1 MSPKLP
7 SFLLPAVLALAV
19 TGSPQDK
26 PQADPKTQETQKP
39 ADTPKAPEAATAQ
52 DSTPTFPAQVE
63 QVIVDVVV
71 MDKKGNAVTDLTQA
85 DISVTEDGAPQSITS
100 FERVQLEP
108 LPADTKFE
116 KPRVSTNMRPENRT
130 GRTFA
135 VVFDDMHLTPFQ
147 AQRAKGAVANFL
159 ETGTAA
165 GDLVTLVAT
174 SGAAWWSTRMPQ
186 GRDELV
192 ATLKRLDGRYIP
204 DTSIERMSDYEA
216 MMIHV
221 LRDSRTIER
230 VNRRYDTYGVNPQ
243 GRQSSSNT
251 GSGNNSFGADADPQV
266 TARAAEVYY
275 SATSRNRTT
284 LDTLER
290 LLNALK
296 NARGRKSLILVSEG
310 FIYDPNLTE
319 FKQVVQAARRSNVAI
334 YFLDTRGLQG
344 MSVYNTAEFGPALDT
359 QDLGAAFME
368 NMEEAE
374 GAESISSDSG
384 GFSVKNTND
393 LTKGIQRIAAESRN
407 YYLVGYVSQNAAR
420 DGKFRKIAV
429 KVTRKDVQVR
439 ARKGYY
445 APQDGVKPPP
455 KKPGPDPVLQA
466 AVDSPFELDQI
477 PLRMSAY
484 VFDETILGKAA
495 TLILTDIDLKAI
507 PFEEKDGRLVNSIQ
521 FLLVASH
528 RETGE
533 FFQYDQR
540 VDMKLQPKTKEKMN
554 QTWYPVVKDF
564 ELPPGSYQAKIVV
577 RELNS
582 NHVGTVVHEFE
593 VPDLAKFHTSTPV
606 VTDTLQPAPEG
617 SKDRPHPMPLARRVF
632 PTGSTVFC
640 SLEVY
645 GAAKDKASGMP
656 RVSMGYLIRSKDGTT
671 FARVDPTVIAP
682 TSLGKLSRML
692 GSGMAEAAAG
702 DYELVIKLK
711 DEVSGEGIELVEPFS
726 LMTPTTAEKPAAP

>member
-1 MSPKLP
+1 MSGRLR
-7 SFLLPAVLALAV
+7 SVVLLSLSLSAAAVAQDAAK
-19 TGSPQDK
+19 TPEAKKPQDSSQ
-26 PQADPKTQETQKP
+26 PQEA
-39 ADTPKAPEAATAQ
+39 TPI
-52 DSTPTFPAQVE
+52 FPAQVE
-63 QVIVDVVV
+63 QVIVDLVV
-71 MDKKGNAVTDLTQA
+71 MDKKGNPVTDLAQGDLT
-85 DISVTEDGAPQSITS
+85 VTEDGTPQVITS
-100 FERVQLEP
+100 FERVELQP
-108 LPADTKFE
+108 APADAKVE
-116 KPRVSTNMRPENRT
+116 KPRVSTNLRPENRT

-147 AQRAKGAVANFL
+147 SQRAKGAVTNFL
-159 ETGTAA
+159 ETGTAT

-174 SGAAWWSTRMPQ
+174 SGAAWWTTRMPQ

-204 DTSIERMSDYEA
+204 DTSPERMSDYEA

-221 LRDSRTIER
+221 FRDSRTIER

-243 GRQSSSNT
+243 GRTSSSNT
-251 GSGNNSFGADADPQV
+251 GGNQTFGADADPQV

-275 SATSRNRTT
+275 SATSRNRST

-290 LLNALK
+290 LLNALR

-319 FKQVVQAARRSNVAI
+319 YKDVVQAARRSNVAI
-334 YFLDTRGLQG
+334 YFLDTRGLTG
-344 MSVYNTAEFGPALDT
+344 MSIYNTAEFGPALDT
-359 QDLGAAFME
+359 QDLGAAFTE
-368 NMEEAE
+368 NLEASE
-374 GAESISSDSG
+374 GSESIASDSG

-393 LTKGIQRIAAESRN
+393 LGKGIQRIASESRN
-407 YYLVGYVSQNAAR
+407 YYLVGYVSQNGVR
-420 DGKFRKIAV
+420 DGKFRKISV
-429 KVTRKDVQVR
+429 KVARKDVQVR

-445 APQDGVKPPP
+445 APQDGVKAKP

-477 PLRMSAY
+477 PLRMSSY

-495 TLILTDIDLKAI
+495 TLILTDIDLRAI
-507 PFEEKDGRLVNSIQ
+507 PFEEKEGRLVNSIQ
-521 FLLVASH
+521 FLLVAAH
-528 RETGE
+528 RQTGE

-540 VDMKLQPKTKEKMN
+540 VDMKLQPATKERMN
-554 QTWYPVVKDF
+554 QSWYPVVKDF

-582 NHVGTVVHEFE
+582 NRVGTVVHEFE
-593 VPDLAKFHTSTPV
+593 VPDLTKFRASTPV
-606 VTDTLQPAPEG
+606 VTDTLQPAAPG
-617 SKDRPHPMPLARRVF
+617 TSDKPRPLPLARRVF

-645 GAAKDKASGMP
+645 GATKDKASGMP
-656 RVSMGYLIRSKDGTT
+656 RVSMGYLIRGKDGTT
-671 FARVDPTVIAP
+671 FTRVDPTVIAP

-692 GSGMAEAAAG
+692 GSGMGEAAAG
-702 DYELVIKLK
+702 DYELVIRLK
-711 DEVSGEGIELVEPFS
+711 DEISGEGMELVEPFT
-726 LMTPTTAEKPAAP
+726 LTPPTSAEKPAAP

>member
-1 MSPKLP
+1 MLGRMPTLA
-7 SFLLPAVLALAV
+7 LVTLVLAGAA
-19 TGSPQDK
+19 GAQDK
-26 PQADPKTQETQKP
+26 PQAAKP
-39 ADTPKAPEAATAQ
+39 EDATKAPEP
-52 DSTPTFPAQVE
+52 TPVFPAQVE
-63 QVIVDVVV
+63 QVIVDLVV
-71 MDKKGNAVTDLTQA
+71 MDKKGGAVSDLTQG
-85 DISVTEDGAPQSITS
+85 DITVTEDGTPQTVVS
-100 FERVQLEP
+100 FERVEVK
-108 LPADTKFE
+108 PAPTDTKVA
-116 KPRVSTNMRPENRT
+116 KPRVSTNLRPENRT
-130 GRTFA
+130 GRIFA

-147 AQRAKGAVANFL
+147 SQRAKGAVTNFL

-174 SGAAWWSTRMPQ
+174 SGAAWWTTRMPQ
-186 GRDELV
+186 GRAEIV
-192 ATLKRLDGRYIP
+192 ATLKRLDGRHIP
-204 DTSIERMSDYEA
+204 DTSPERITDYEA

-243 GRQSSSNT
+243 GRRSDSNT
-251 GSGNNSFGADADPQV
+251 GGGQNRNFGAEADPQV

-284 LDTLER
+284 LDALER
-290 LLNALK
+290 ILNALK

-319 FKQVVQAARRSNVAI
+319 FKTVVQAARRSNVAI

-344 MSVYNTAEFGPALDT
+344 MSVYSTAEFGPALDT
-359 QDLGAAFME
+359 QDLGSAFTE
-368 NMEEAE
+368 NLEASE
-374 GAESISSDSG
+374 GSESIASDSG
-384 GFSVKNTND
+384 GFSVKNAND
-393 LTKGIQRIAAESRN
+393 LSKGIERIAAESRN
-407 YYLVGYVSQNAAR
+407 YYLVGYVSQNGAR
-420 DGKFRKIAV
+420 DGKFRKISV
-429 KVTRKDVQVR
+429 KVARKDVQVH

-445 APQDGVKPPP
+445 APQDGAKAP
-455 KKPGPDPVLQA
+455 KRKPGPDPVLQA

-477 PLRMSAY
+477 PLRMSSY
-484 VFDETILGKAA
+484 VFDETMMGKAA
-495 TLILTDIDLKAI
+495 TLILTDIDLRAI
-507 PFEEKDGRLVNSIQ
+507 PFEEKEGRLVNSIQ

-554 QTWYPVVKDF
+554 ETWYPVVKDF
-564 ELPPGSYQAKIVV
+564 ELPPGAYQAKIVV

-593 VPDLAKFHTSTPV
+593 VPDLTKFRTSTPV

-617 SKDRPHPMPLARRVF
+617 SKERPRPMPLARRVF

-645 GAAKDKASGMP
+645 GATKDKVSGLP
-656 RVSMGYLIRSKDGTT
+656 RVSMGHFIRASDGSIFT
-671 FARVDPTVIAP
+671 RVDPTVIGP

-692 GSGMAEAAAG
+692 GSGMGEAAAG
-702 DYELVIKLK
+702 DYELVIRLK
-711 DEVSGEGIELVEPFS
+711 DEISGEGIELVEPFT
-726 LMTPTTAEKPAAP
+726 LAAPTSAQKPAAP